1 MGFLHLRFEVFMA
14 ENDRPVIP
22 QSEAAPQSA
31 PVAPPTEASPTGVAP
46 KMPPKKPDD
55 YDPANI
61 SMGEEFDRAK
71 WTMPKWQPV
80 VIALVIVAAAVA
92 FVGYFNRSKPPA
104 TGAID
109 QITAVSIPGDMTMT
123 AVTVHFKNATDNT
136 LYIRNVKATLQTSK
150 GEFTD
155 DAANASDYNRYY
167 QAFPAL
173 KENSKPP
180 IIQDTQVARGASGIG
195 TVIFSFPITKD
206 VFDSR
211 QSFTVTVQPYDQ
223 PAIVLKK

>member
-1 MGFLHLRFEVFMA
+1 MA
-14 ENDRPVIP
+14 DHPVPP
-22 QSEAAPQSA
+22 QPSTEPQPVSPPPAAPKPAATPAASA
-31 PVAPPTEASPTGVAP
+31 KNAGDA
-46 KMPPKKPDD
+46 

-61 SMGEEFDRAK
+61 RMGEEFDRAK

-80 VIALVIVAAAVA
+80 AVALVIVAAAIA
-92 FVGYFNRSKPPA
+92 FVGYFNRAKPPA

-109 QITAVSIPGDMTMT
+109 QITAVSIPGDMTMI
-123 AVTVHFKNATDNT
+123 AVNVHFANATDNT
-136 LYIRNVKATLQTSK
+136 LYIRNVKATLETSK

-155 DAANASDYNRYY
+155 DAANASDYKRYY
-167 QAFPAL
+167 EAFPAL
-173 KENSKPP
+173 QENTKPP
-180 IIQDTQVARGASGIG
+180 ILQDTQVARGASGIG

-211 QSFTVTVQPYDQ
+211 QSLTVTVQPYDQ